1 MRPPDRPPRPARA
14 GPASTRA
21 RPSANA
27 SMTTPLRKPQRVFM
41 TAPTRSRR
49 GSRAAGTEE
58 EGSSAPVAIR
68 TMGEVALGFSSRAA
82 AATATGLA
90 RDPETEDVDL
100 RSGIE
105 KAVLLAA
112 MLTRLAA
119 TRDGAAMFTSETAD
133 MSSERSDGRSSRR
146 RMRCS
151 KCGCRATI
159 SANPIGAADI
169 LPSSSTTS
177 SAHTH
182 GHHARRDRAHLRPR
196 RVGVAYPSS
205 LGPSLEGIEP
215 PHSRRRPAQGQG
227 G

>member
-1 MRPPDRPPRPARA
+1 
-14 GPASTRA
+14 
-21 RPSANA
+21 
-27 SMTTPLRKPQRVFM
+27 
-41 TAPTRSRR
+41 
-49 GSRAAGTEE
+49 
-58 EGSSAPVAIR
+58 
-68 TMGEVALGFSSRAA
+68 MGEVALGFSSRAA
-82 AATATGLA
+82 AATATGMNA

-133 MSSERSDGRSSRR
+133 MSAIGWTKFASTMAPLEVRLEGDDIRESYWSSRYSPVIYR
-146 RMRCS
+146 HLF
-151 KCGCRATI
+151 G
-159 SANPIGAADI
+159 P
-169 LPSSSTTS
+169 
-177 SAHTH
+177 HTH

-205 LGPSLEGIEP
+205 LGPSVIEGIEP